1 MQRTRDKIR
10 RYGQFLGREP
20 LIAGVGKTLQ
30 AKEADLVW
38 AHHLWYTRFAGR
50 VVAWDLILSFESS
63 SSVLK
68 WGGSL

>member
-1 MQRTRDKIR
+1 MQVM
-10 RYGQFLGREP
+10 
-20 LIAGVGKTLQ
+20 ASVGMTLQ
-30 AKEADLVW
+30 AKETDQAR